1 MHKCYVYMRFGT
13 AAQIDDKKE
22 RGILYENLAQIF
34 TNEKAP
40 RGTRFVQRSM
50 VNTNGSLLG
59 IQRRLYGKQPP
70 DPNIDR
76 HC

>member
-13 AAQIDDKKE
+13 AAQIDDKRE

-40 RGTRFVQRSM
+40 RGARFVQQHKWIATGNPATAIR
-50 VNTNGSLLG
+50 
-59 IQRRLYGKQPP
+59 
-70 DPNIDR
+70 
-76 HC
+76 

>member
-13 AAQIDDKKE
+13 AAQIDDKRE
-22 RGILYENLAQIF
+22 RGILYENLAQLF

-40 RGTRFVQRSM
+40 RGARFVQRSM

-59 IQRRLYGKQPP
+59 IQRRLYGKQSP
-70 DPNIDR
+70 DPDAGQGG
-76 HC
+76 